1 MIPNDKLEQLI
12 NKCDIVELVRSEGI
26 NLEKVGKNY
35 RGLCPFHD
43 DKNPS
48 FYVNQEKKIAH
59 CMTCKGG
66 GNPIS
71 FIKSM
76 HNFTFDEACLYL
88 AKKMNIE
95 LDVTLS
101 SKKIDKYTKHYKV
114 MQNAKEFYEYYLNNT
129 HLGEDAKK
137 YLHNRGLKDETIKC
151 FNIGLSPK
159 KSDILYKTL
168 TNEED
173 VTIELLESGM
183 IKSNQNGYYDLFTNR
198 IMFPI
203 CDEFGQTIAF
213 SGRVYDIDSDSKYIN
228 SPETVL
234 FHKSQVLYNLNN
246 AKDAVRKNKRIILFE
261 GFMDV
266 IAAYNAGLKEG
277 VCSMGTSLTD
287 EQCRLIKKYT
297 NNCIISYD
305 GDNAGLEA
313 TIRAI
318 DLLNKNGI
326 KSNVVLLP
334 DKLDPDEYAKK
345 YGYDELAKLYDN
357 PLDIYSFKYNF
368 YKNKTNF
375 NNYVMVDEFKINIFN
390 MIYETKSNVIIENY
404 IKILSKDLNISF
416 ESIKNDY
423 INYFNSNRRQKNV
436 IISNEN
442 KKRDLKIDTKYEKAE
457 YILLAQMLTNS
468 QRAYYIESYFQ
479 DVLGDFSIDPIALE
493 LRIILTNIYYSEYD
507 FFEYETLKP
516 YLSEEIEEFLNNKIF
531 KINLSEDQKIID
543 TEMKDCIK
551 TLEKYQ
557 KEIKINELKKK
568 ALNTSD
574 NIEKSKIYQELLNL
588 KK

>member
-1 MIPNDKLEQLI
+1 MDS
-12 NKCDIVELVRSEGI
+12 D
-26 NLEKVGKNY
+26 
-35 RGLCPFHD
+35 
-43 DKNPS
+43 
-48 FYVNQEKKIAH
+48 
-59 CMTCKGG
+59 
-66 GNPIS
+66 
-71 FIKSM
+71 
-76 HNFTFDEACLYL
+76 
-88 AKKMNIE
+88 
-95 LDVTLS
+95 
-101 SKKIDKYTKHYKV
+101 
-114 MQNAKEFYEYYLNNT
+114 KEFYEYYLNNT